1 MQDHGLLIARLLLLL
16 LLYCRA
22 SDVAAAAFAC

>member
-16 LLYCRA
+16 YCRA
-22 SDVAAAAFAC
+22 SNVAAAAFAG